1 MTLAAS
7 DDSLE
12 VALEEASPAGKIV
25 VVTLEL
31 THPFLA
37 FCDESSFEHIKRV
50 FSLAK
55 GVVWLTNSGALD
67 CANPLNSLVT
77 GLMRSARS
85 ENRLARLLTVDID
98 VSQES
103 PGLAAS
109 ILFKLLR
116 TTFESDDATGNM
128 DFEYTI
134 REGKILLPRL
144 VEDEELNQSMDAGQ
158 GSRTLREECF
168 FQEHR
173 NLALNIGTAGL
184 LETMA
189 WADTTRNQE
198 LAQDDIRI
206 EFRYG
211 ALNFRNLMVALG
223 QLEGFNQMVNE
234 CSGTVLEVGTNAK
247 SSFQVGDRVCMVG
260 GDAYASSS
268 VVSMH
273 NACVIPDTMSFE
285 VAASIPV
292 AYTTAY
298 YSLCT
303 IGNLQK
309 GESVLI
315 HSAAGALG
323 QAAVALARHI
333 GAIIFVTVG
342 SSKKKSFMMSNFD
355 IPEENIFSS
364 RLTNF
369 SRGIKRLTGDKGVDV
384 ILNSLAADTVR
395 ESCTCIGK
403 FGRFIEVGKRD
414 ASVNGRLDMEM
425 FGRHVM
431 FAAVDLALIYTE
443 KPRLFKELLS
453 CVVELVAQ
461 KKVDTIRPVEVKPL
475 EQIEAAYRLMQSGKH
490 MGKILLKA
498 DSSTKVKV
506 RLPK

>member
-1 MTLAAS
+1 MTLAGF
-7 DDSLE
+7 DDTHE
-12 VALEEASPAGKIV
+12 VALEETSPDGKIV

-31 THPFLA
+31 IQPFLA
-37 FCDESSFEHIKRV
+37 CCDGSSFEHIKRV

-55 GVVWLTNSGALD
+55 GVVWLTSRGTMD
-67 CANPLNSLVT
+67 CVNPLNSIVT
-77 GLMRSARS
+77 GLMRSAGS
-85 ENRLARLLTVDID
+85 ENPLSRLLTVDID
-98 VSQES
+98 VVHES
-103 PGLAAS
+103 PALAAS
-109 ILFKLLR
+109 ILFQLICN
-116 TTFESDDATGNM
+116 TFGSGNVSGKM
-128 DFEYTI
+128 DFEYAI
-134 REGKILLPRL
+134 RKGKIFLPRL
-144 VEDEELNQSMDAGQ
+144 VEDEELNQSLDSGK
-158 GSRTLREECF
+158 GSRTLREEEF

-184 LETMA
+184 LETLA
-189 WADTTRNQE
+189 WADTAHSQE
-198 LAQDDIRI
+198 LAQDQVRI

-223 QLEGFNQMVNE
+223 QLEGFHQMVNE
-234 CSGTVLEVGTNAK
+234 CSGIVLEVGTSAK
-247 SSFQVGDRVCMVG
+247 SSFEVGDRVCMVG

-273 NACVIPDTMSFE
+273 NACVIPDTMSLE
-285 VAASIPV
+285 VAASLPI

-303 IGNLQK
+303 IADLQK

-315 HSAAGALG
+315 HSAAGGLG

-333 GAIIFVTVG
+333 GATIFVTVG

-355 IPEENIFSS
+355 IPEEHIFSS

-395 ESCTCIGK
+395 ESCACIGK
-403 FGRFIEVGKRD
+403 FGRFIEVGERD

-425 FGRHVM
+425 FGRHAM

-443 KPRLFKELLS
+443 KPPLFKDLYPASLSSWLRKKSPPLGLLTS
-453 CVVELVAQ
+453 AHLGRSKLRIDPCRVAS
-461 KKVDTIRPVEVKPL
+461 I
-475 EQIEAAYRLMQSGKH
+475 
-490 MGKILLKA
+490 
-498 DSSTKVKV
+498 
-506 RLPK
+506 